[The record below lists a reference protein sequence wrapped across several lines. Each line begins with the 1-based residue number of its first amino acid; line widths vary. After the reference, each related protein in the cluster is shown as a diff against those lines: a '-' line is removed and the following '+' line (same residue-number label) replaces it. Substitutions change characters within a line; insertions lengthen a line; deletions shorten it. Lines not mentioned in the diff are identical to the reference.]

1 MTPTCRI
8 YRLLRSKVLLQFEWG
23 YKEPRSLFNGMSFKV
38 SGVIFQGTVKIRVQ
52 SDDDLLTVYFLN
64 ENNEQVRKICGVSDS
79 ELVPILKANIDGSDA
94 WKVIRK
100 RFFADKFGLYK
111 VLLIWICLSV

>member
-100 RFFADKFGLYK
+100 NFFVDKFGRQYVFL
-111 VLLIWICLSV
+111 VN